1 MLILFPRFPLVLTQS
16 GKKHLQENMYPK
28 VKVRVQREDA
38 DQYAYEKNSLQSL
51 KAFEWL
57 SLNHSSSSDD
67 SPRPVVRVPHSYVP
81 LPPPPSF
88 YISKGETNKKNAD
101 DQKSLRATSAPR
113 PRAVL
118 SSPDNDEIIGQRKPA
133 RTQPSPD
140 LMSRHTIQNRHT
152 LCKIFPK
159 STTAEGLTPRKT
171 HAKESSELKN
181 DVRAKGRVTQL
192 SDSRI
197 RAATQRKKIA
207 PS

>member
-1 MLILFPRFPLVLTQS
+1 MVMTQS
-16 GKKHLQENMYPK
+16 GKKPLPANMYPK

-67 SPRPVVRVPHSYVP
+67 SSRPVVRVPQSYVP
-81 LPPPPSF
+81 LSPPPSF
-88 YISKGETNKKNAD
+88 YRSKEETNKKNAD
-101 DQKSLRATSAPR
+101 VKDGQKSLRATSAPR

-118 SSPDNDEIIGQRKPA
+118 SSPDNDEIIGQRTPT
-133 RTQPSPD
+133 RTPTQPFPGHK
-140 LMSRHTIQNRHT
+140 SRHAIQNRHT

-181 DVRAKGRVTQL
+181 DVIAKGRVTVL
-192 SDSRI
+192 GDSRI
-197 RAATQRKKIA
+197 RAAPQRKKIA
-207 PS
+207 PF

>member
-1 MLILFPRFPLVLTQS
+1 MTQS

-38 DQYAYEKNSLQSL
+38 DQYVYEKNSLQSL

-57 SLNHSSSSDD
+57 SLNDSSSSDD

-81 LPPPPSF
+81 LSPPPSF
-88 YISKGETNKKNAD
+88 YRSKEETNKKNAD
-101 DQKSLRATSAPR
+101 VKENQKSVRATSAPR

-118 SSPDNDEIIGQRKPA
+118 SSPDNDGMIGQRTPTRA
-133 RTQPSPD
+133 QIQPSPGPKNRVA
-140 LMSRHTIQNRHT
+140 SQNRHT

-159 STTAEGLTPRKT
+159 STTAEGTPRKT

-181 DVRAKGRVTQL
+181 DIRAKGRVTSL
-192 SDSRI
+192 TDSRT
-197 RAATQRKKIA
+197 RAAAAQRKKTA

>member
-1 MLILFPRFPLVLTQS
+1 MTQS
-16 GKKHLQENMYPK
+16 GKKHLHENMYPK

-67 SPRPVVRVPHSYVP
+67 SSRPVVRVPQSYVP
-81 LPPPPSF
+81 LSPPPSF
-88 YISKGETNKKNAD
+88 YRSKEETNKKKAD
-101 DQKSLRATSAPR
+101 VKDGQKCLRATSAPR

-118 SSPDNDEIIGQRKPA
+118 SSPENDEIIGQRTPT
-133 RTQPSPD
+133 RTQPSPG
-140 LMSRHTIQNRHT
+140 LKSRHGIQNRHT

-181 DVRAKGRVTQL
+181 DVIAKGRVTVL
-192 SDSRI
+192 GDSRI
-197 RAATQRKKIA
+197 RAGPQRKKIA
-207 PS
+207 PF